1 MPYAEK
7 TTVSVGKT
15 QDDLRRMIE
24 KHGGDN
30 FYAGHSNKTGE
41 LGIVFDAFSRRFR
54 ITLKMPSDE
63 ELRKDGRGS
72 IRSET
77 SFERAKSQAER
88 SSWRL
93 IYLIVKARTECL
105 DAGVETFE
113 QAFLGYT
120 VLPDT
125 NLILNDQV
133 QPQIEQAY
141 KGVATPNLLT
151 SGGST

>member
-15 QDDLRRMIE
+15 QEDLRRMIE

-30 FYAGHSNKTGE
+30 FIAGSSKSTGE

-54 ITLKMPSDE
+54 ITLSMPPDE
-63 ELRKDGRGS
+63 ELRKDKRGYQ
-72 IRSET
+72 RSDT
-77 SFERAKSQAER
+77 AFENAKAQAER
-88 SSWRL
+88 SAWRL

-125 NLILNDQV
+125 NQVLFDQV
-133 QPQIEQAY
+133 APQIEQAY
-141 KGVATPNLLT
+141 QGVPTPNLLT
-151 SGGST
+151 QGTEI